1 MERRA
6 FPHLTK
12 NLFNLPYH
20 ETETLVALKNPPS
33 LFRKLHNATP
43 FVEGGRSA
51 SFFFLSLFIF
61 LFSARAEAQSLTVTL
76 PSGVDTTGLS
86 ASEILSLEHAVSAS
100 LTLSGSG
107 SDTLVVEL
115 GPEAGSYDLFRR
127 EFPLSQTGTFA
138 DGCSLDN
145 SSGLIVGLGKFTG
158 LSEFHVRAYL
168 KSAGV
173 GSAITINN

>member
-1 MERRA
+1 MNHVLHWCCQEVTWSI
-6 FPHLTK
+6 FINTKCFIGLTTINCIPIMK
-12 NLFNLPYH
+12 HSLL
-20 ETETLVALKNPPS
+20 LVVIC
-33 LFRKLHNATP
+33 T
-43 FVEGGRSA
+43 
-51 SFFFLSLFIF
+51 FFSSP
-61 LFSARAEAQSLTVTL
+61 LFSQSLTIIL

-145 SSGLIVGLGKFTG
+145 SSGLTVGLGKFTG

-173 GSAITINN
+173 GTAVTLSN